1 MEVSADSVTVLGPS
15 TTVSLLV
22 ASVAIVK
29 GVLPMLV
36 AVPVNAMLMAVT
48 PAEVRAAAVTLTP
61 SVSPCTMRLM
71 HGE

>member
-1 MEVSADSVTVLGPS
+1 
-15 TTVSLLV
+15 
-22 ASVAIVK
+22 
-29 GVLPMLV
+29 MLV

-71 HGE
+71 HVE